1 MTFQSNVKP
10 NCKKP
15 REKIFKNALNS
26 PINQQL
32 SFIDIDD
39 EQLQKLNL
47 LKQTDT
53 LEDLFS
59 NTYKF
64 YVISTQQCSQIQE
77 ALQFKCICSKIQFM
91 NANVPN
97 SLGFAEIPDFL
108 QILDYQFGN
117 QTVTQWYAVK

>member
-1 MTFQSNVKP
+1 MTQSNIKP
-10 NCKKP
+10 NYKKP

-39 EQLQKLNL
+39 ELLQKLNL

-53 LEDLFS
+53 LEDLFQ

-64 YVISTQQCSQIQE
+64 YIISTQQCSQIQE

-91 NANVPN
+91 NANVPK
-97 SLGFAEIPDFL
+97 SLGFAEIPDFV
-108 QILDYQFGN
+108 QIPDYQFGN